1 MNLINY
7 TELKAICD
15 GTQNISILDNDL
27 IINEKGITTKIN
39 INKMS
44 SVRLIKTRVLFI
56 NYLFVT
62 VVLLTAYMS
71 KGLIASNDN
80 YSVALHSILI
90 SIGTFSFF
98 LKKYNYS
105 LLINTS
111 DLNFK
116 KIEISK
122 SRSKSV
128 SMFEN
133 SILQGLS
140 Y

>member
-15 GTQNISILDNDL
+15 GTQNISIFDNDL

-39 INKMS
+39 INKIS

-80 YSVALHSILI
+80 YSVDLYSILI

-105 LLINTS
+105 LLINTA

-133 SILQGLS
+133 IILEGLS